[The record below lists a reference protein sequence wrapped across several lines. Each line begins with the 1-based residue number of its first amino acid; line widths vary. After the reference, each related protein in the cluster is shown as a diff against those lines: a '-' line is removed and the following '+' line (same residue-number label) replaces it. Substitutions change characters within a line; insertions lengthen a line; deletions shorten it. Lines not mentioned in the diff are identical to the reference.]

1 MSIYIRLFVL
11 CFISSLRD
19 RFWIS
24 YKTKIANFGVLFSC
38 QNWKYTYNLIM
49 KFFFF
54 RSDSQIANIT
64 KSEIVEKV
72 NNWGY
77 SELFL
82 TGLFTHGDRDL
93 LMGEYFS
100 VFPSFNILY
109 WWFLVLVEKSTY
121 VRTSAIFLII

>member
-1 MSIYIRLFVL
+1 
-11 CFISSLRD
+11 
-19 RFWIS
+19 
-24 YKTKIANFGVLFSC
+24 
-38 QNWKYTYNLIM
+38 M

-100 VFPSFNILY
+100 VFPSFNIL
-109 WWFLVLVEKSTY
+109 LVVFGFGGKEYLRTY
-121 VRTSAIFLII
+121 ICNFSHYLIIRAAIITKHLSRLFYIDFY